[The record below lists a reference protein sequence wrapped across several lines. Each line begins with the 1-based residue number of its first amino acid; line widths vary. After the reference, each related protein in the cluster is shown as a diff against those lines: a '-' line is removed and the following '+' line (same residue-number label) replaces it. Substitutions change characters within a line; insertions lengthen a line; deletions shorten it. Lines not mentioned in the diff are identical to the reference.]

1 MDYHTN
7 LQDLQNAL
15 SFIPADD
22 YNVYR
27 DVMAALKHEALVG
40 KILEDDAIALARSWA
55 STSSKFDSREFE
67 KKWASFR
74 DTYSGDLIKAGS
86 IIQMAKN
93 YGYRAVQRDI
103 AKIGIGS
110 RVNIGDLDTPQNS
123 QSMSVLQNAAPL
135 SAYEQEK
142 QIMQFLDLYQDTDR
156 LNIVISATYLE
167 KNKKWIPEG
176 KGITRTVSEWKES
189 IHASFMKKAGPF
201 SMYYADTDKNGCDVS
216 YNPDAGVWVRINPTD
231 GRGVGNGNITS
242 FRYALVESD
251 SMDKVQQ
258 LQLIKKIG
266 CTVLAIDSGKKSIH
280 AVIDLNA
287 ASLRDY
293 AQKIEILYEHC
304 EKLGLKVDR
313 NTRNPSR
320 LMRLPGVQRGQNWQ
334 RIVWT
339 PPADAVMDFSTWV
352 VSMQLGAPIDIAD
365 DWDTFD
371 PAKDLAPEL
380 VHGVLRQG
388 HKMIIT
394 GPSKSGKSMAMLE
407 LAVAIARGDYW
418 LMHKCSRGR
427 VLFINFEIDPAS
439 FKKRVHAYC
448 LKRGIRLDP
457 GMMEIWN
464 LRGHLI
470 EPKSFAEN
478 LIRYCRGK
486 QFSAILLD
494 PIYKMMEMQDENNAA
509 DISQM
514 CNLFDKITMETDA
527 SIIFSHHFSKGS
539 KYNTSAIDRASG
551 SGVFARDP
559 DAIVVFSLLDWKPP
573 EETPYKTAI
582 RVEMIL
588 REFASPQPMN
598 FFFDYPLH
606 EYDEENILMDTELQ
620 GSPATKKKEGGKTR
634 GDQQSKERD
643 ARILDLKNLLH
654 ATLDLAGGRCD
665 MVGGK
670 RAIALALV
678 SSKLGCAPRTIQ
690 RYIQEMPGYYI
701 KQNYIFPL

>member
-103 AKIGIGS
+103 ARIGIGS
-110 RVNIGDLDTPQNS
+110 RVNIDDLNTPQNS
-123 QSMSVLQNAAPL
+123 QSMSVLQNATPL

-156 LNIVISATYLE
+156 LNIVIGATYLA
-167 KNKKWIPEG
+167 KNQKWIPEG

-189 IHASFMKKAGPF
+189 VHASFMKKAGPF
-201 SMYYADTDKNGCDVS
+201 SLYYSDTDKDGHDVS

-258 LQLIKKIG
+258 LRLIKKIG
-266 CTVLAIDSGKKSIH
+266 CTVLAIDSGKKSVH

-293 AQKIEILYEHC
+293 AQKIEILYEYC

-334 RIVWT
+334 RILWT
-339 PPADAVMDFSTWV
+339 LPADARMDFSTWV
-352 VSMQLGAPIDIAD
+352 ASMQLGAPIDIAD

-464 LRGHLI
+464 LRGRLI

-486 QFSAILLD
+486 HFSAILLD
-494 PIYKMMEMQDENNAA
+494 PIYKMMEIQDENNAA

-634 GDQQSKERD
+634 GAQKSKERD

-654 ATLDLAGGRCD
+654 ANLDLAGGRCD
-665 MVGGK
+665 MVGGR

-678 SSKLGCAPRTIQ
+678 SSKLGCAPKTIQ
-690 RYIQEMPGYYI
+690 SYVQEIPGYYI
-701 KQNYIFPL
+701 KQNYIFSL

>member
-103 AKIGIGS
+103 ARIGIGS
-110 RVNIGDLDTPQNS
+110 RVNIDDLNTPQNS
-123 QSMSVLQNAAPL
+123 QSMSVLQNATPL

-156 LNIVISATYLE
+156 LNIVIGATYLA
-167 KNKKWIPEG
+167 KNQKWIPEG

-189 IHASFMKKAGPF
+189 VHASFMKKAGPF
-201 SMYYADTDKNGCDVS
+201 SLYYSDTDKDGHDVS

-258 LQLIKKIG
+258 LRLIKKIG
-266 CTVLAIDSGKKSIH
+266 CTVLAIDSGKKSVH

-293 AQKIEILYEHC
+293 AQKIEILYEYC

-334 RIVWT
+334 RILWT
-339 PPADAVMDFSTWV
+339 PPADARMDFSTWV
-352 VSMQLGAPIDIAD
+352 ASMQLGAPIDIAD

-464 LRGHLI
+464 LRGRLI

-486 QFSAILLD
+486 HFSAILLD
-494 PIYKMMEMQDENNAA
+494 PIYKMMEIQDENNAA

-634 GDQQSKERD
+634 GAQKSKERD

-654 ATLDLAGGRCD
+654 ANLDLAGGRCD
-665 MVGGK
+665 MVGGR

-678 SSKLGCAPRTIQ
+678 SSKLGCAPKTIQ
-690 RYIQEMPGYYI
+690 SYVQEIPGYYI
-701 KQNYIFPL
+701 KQNYIFSL

>member
-86 IIQMAKN
+86 IIKMAKT

-103 AKIGIGS
+103 ARIGIGS
-110 RVNIGDLDTPQNS
+110 RVSIDGLDTPPNS
-123 QSMSVLQNAAPL
+123 QSMSVLPSAPL
-135 SAYEQEK
+135 SAYEQER
-142 QIMQFLDLYQDTDR
+142 QIMAFLDLYQDTDR
-156 LNIVISATYLE
+156 LNIVISATYLA

-266 CTVLAIDSGKKSIH
+266 CTVLAIDSGKKSVH

-320 LMRLPGVQRGQNWQ
+320 LMRLPGVQRGQSWQ
-334 RIVWT
+334 RILWT

-352 VSMQLGAPIDIAD
+352 ASMQLGAPIDIAD

-486 QFSAILLD
+486 HFSAILLD

-620 GSPATKKKEGGKTR
+620 GSPVTKKKEGGKTR
-634 GDQQSKERD
+634 GEQKSKERD

-665 MVGGK
+665 MVGGR

-678 SSKLGCAPRTIQ
+678 SSKLGCAPKTIQ

>member
-86 IIQMAKN
+86 IIKMAKN

-103 AKIGIGS
+103 ARIGVGS
-110 RVNIGDLDTPQNS
+110 RVNIDGLDTPPNS
-123 QSMSVLQNAAPL
+123 QSMSVLPSAPL
-135 SAYEQEK
+135 SAYEQER
-142 QIMQFLDLYQDTDR
+142 QIMAFLDLYQDTDR
-156 LNIVISATYLE
+156 LNIVISATYLD

-189 IHASFMKKAGPF
+189 IHASFTKKAGPF

-258 LQLIKKIG
+258 LRLIKRIG
-266 CTVLAIDSGKKSIH
+266 CTVLAIDSGKKSVH

-293 AQKIEILYEHC
+293 AQKIEILYEYC

-334 RIVWT
+334 RILWT
-339 PPADAVMDFSTWV
+339 PPADSVMDFSTWV
-352 VSMQLGAPIDIAD
+352 ASMQLGAPIDIAD

-448 LKRGIRLDP
+448 QKRGIRLDP

-486 QFSAILLD
+486 HFSAILLD
-494 PIYKMMEMQDENNAA
+494 PIYKMMEIQDENNAA

>member
-86 IIQMAKN
+86 IIKMAKN

-103 AKIGIGS
+103 ARIGIGS
-110 RVNIGDLDTPQNS
+110 RVNIDDLDTPPNA
-123 QSMSVLQNAAPL
+123 QSMSVLPSAPL
-135 SAYEQEK
+135 SAYEQER
-142 QIMQFLDLYQDTDR
+142 QIMAFLDLYQDTDR
-156 LNIVISATYLE
+156 LNIVISATYLA
-167 KNKKWIPEG
+167 KNQKWIPEG

-216 YNPDAGVWVRINPTD
+216 YNPEAGVWVRINPTD

-266 CTVLAIDSGKKSIH
+266 CTVLAIDSGKKSVH

-334 RIVWT
+334 RILWT
-339 PPADAVMDFSTWV
+339 PPADAIMDFSTWV
-352 VSMQLGAPIDIAD
+352 ASMQLGAPIDIAD

-486 QFSAILLD
+486 HFSAILLD

-634 GDQQSKERD
+634 GEQKSKERD

-665 MVGGK
+665 MVGGR

-678 SSKLGCAPRTIQ
+678 SSKLGCAPKTIQ

>member
-86 IIQMAKN
+86 IIKIAKN

-110 RVNIGDLDTPQNS
+110 RVNIDGLDPPPNA
-123 QSMSVLQNAAPL
+123 QSMSVLPSATL
-135 SAYEQEK
+135 SAYEQER
-142 QIMQFLDLYQDTDR
+142 QIMAFLDLYQDTDR
-156 LNIVISATYLE
+156 LNIVISATYLA

-189 IHASFMKKAGPF
+189 IHASFTKKAGPF

-258 LQLIKKIG
+258 LRLIKKIG
-266 CTVLAIDSGKKSIH
+266 CTVLAIDSGKKSVH

-293 AQKIEILYEHC
+293 AQKIEILYEYC
-304 EKLGLKVDR
+304 GKLGIKVDR

-334 RIVWT
+334 RILWT
-339 PPADAVMDFSTWV
+339 PPADARMDFATWV
-352 VSMQLGAPIDIAD
+352 ASMQLGAPIDIAD

-486 QFSAILLD
+486 HFSAILLD

-678 SSKLGCAPRTIQ
+678 SSKLGCAPRTIKS
-690 RYIQEMPGYYI
+690 YIQEVPGYYI

>member
-86 IIQMAKN
+86 IIKMAKT

-103 AKIGIGS
+103 ARIGIGS
-110 RVNIGDLDTPQNS
+110 RVNIGDLDTPPNS
-123 QSMSVLQNAAPL
+123 QSMGALQNAAPL

-167 KNKKWIPEG
+167 KNQKWIPEG

-258 LQLIKKIG
+258 LRLIKKIG
-266 CTVLAIDSGKKSIH
+266 CTVLAIDSGKKSVH

-293 AQKIEILYEHC
+293 AQKIEILYEYC

-334 RIVWT
+334 RILWT

-352 VSMQLGAPIDIAD
+352 ASMQLGAPIDIAD

-486 QFSAILLD
+486 HFSAILLD

-620 GSPATKKKEGGKTR
+620 GSPVTKKKEGGKTR
-634 GDQQSKERD
+634 GEQKSKERD

-665 MVGGK
+665 MVGGR

-678 SSKLGCAPRTIQ
+678 SSKLGCAPKTIQ

-701 KQNYIFPL
+701 KQNYIFPF

>member
-103 AKIGIGS
+103 ARIGIGS
-110 RVNIGDLDTPQNS
+110 RVNIDGLDTPPNS
-123 QSMSVLQNAAPL
+123 QSMSVLPSAPL
-135 SAYEQEK
+135 SAYEQER
-142 QIMQFLDLYQDTDR
+142 QIMAFLDLYQDTDR
-156 LNIVISATYLE
+156 LNIVISATYLA
-167 KNKKWIPEG
+167 KNKKWVPEG

-189 IHASFMKKAGPF
+189 IHASFTKKAGPF
-201 SMYYADTDKNGCDVS
+201 SLYYSDTDKDGHDVS

-258 LQLIKKIG
+258 LRLIKKIG
-266 CTVLAIDSGKKSIH
+266 CTVLAIDSGKKSVH

-293 AQKIEILYEHC
+293 AQKIEILYEYC

-334 RIVWT
+334 RILWT
-339 PPADAVMDFSTWV
+339 PPADACMDFVTWV
-352 VSMQLGAPIDIAD
+352 ASMQLGAPIDIAD

-486 QFSAILLD
+486 HFSAILLD

-620 GSPATKKKEGGKTR
+620 GSPVTKKKEGGKTR
-634 GDQQSKERD
+634 GEQKSKERD

-690 RYIQEMPGYYI
+690 SYIQEIPGYYI

>member
-74 DTYSGDLIKAGS
+74 DTCSGDLIKAGS
-86 IIQMAKN
+86 IIKMAKN

-103 AKIGIGS
+103 ARIGIGS
-110 RVNIGDLDTPQNS
+110 RVNIDGLDTPPNS
-123 QSMSVLQNAAPL
+123 QSMSVLPSAPL
-135 SAYEQEK
+135 SAYEQER
-142 QIMQFLDLYQDTDR
+142 QIMAFLDLYQDTDR

-258 LQLIKKIG
+258 LRLIKRIG
-266 CTVLAIDSGKKSIH
+266 CTVLAIDSGKKSVH

-293 AQKIEILYEHC
+293 GQKIEILYEYC

-334 RIVWT
+334 RILWT
-339 PPADAVMDFSTWV
+339 PPADSVMDFSTWV
-352 VSMQLGAPIDIAD
+352 ASMQLGAPIDIAD

-494 PIYKMMEMQDENNAA
+494 PIYKMMEMQDENNAT

-634 GDQQSKERD
+634 GEQKSKERD

-665 MVGGK
+665 MVGGR

-678 SSKLGCAPRTIQ
+678 SSKLGCTPKTIQ
-690 RYIQEMPGYYI
+690 SYIQEIPGYYI
-701 KQNYIFPL
+701 KQNYIFSL

>member
-1 MDYHTN
+1 M
-7 LQDLQNAL
+7 
-15 SFIPADD
+15 
-22 YNVYR
+22 
-27 DVMAALKHEALVG
+27 
-40 KILEDDAIALARSWA
+40 
-55 STSSKFDSREFE
+55 
-67 KKWASFR
+67 
-74 DTYSGDLIKAGS
+74 
-86 IIQMAKN
+86 
-93 YGYRAVQRDI
+93 
-103 AKIGIGS
+103 
-110 RVNIGDLDTPQNS
+110 
-123 QSMSVLQNAAPL
+123 
-135 SAYEQEK
+135 YE
-142 QIMQFLDLYQDTDR
+142 Y
-156 LNIVISATYLE
+156 
-167 KNKKWIPEG
+167 
-176 KGITRTVSEWKES
+176 
-189 IHASFMKKAGPF
+189 
-201 SMYYADTDKNGCDVS
+201 
-216 YNPDAGVWVRINPTD
+216 
-231 GRGVGNGNITS
+231 
-242 FRYALVESD
+242 
-251 SMDKVQQ
+251 
-258 LQLIKKIG
+258 
-266 CTVLAIDSGKKSIH
+266 
-280 AVIDLNA
+280 
-287 ASLRDY
+287 
-293 AQKIEILYEHC
+293 C

-334 RIVWT
+334 RILWT
-339 PPADAVMDFSTWV
+339 PPADARMDFVTWGA
-352 VSMQLGAPIDIAD
+352 SMQLGAPIDIAD

-448 LKRGIRLDP
+448 QKRGIRLDP

-470 EPKSFAEN
+470 EPKSFTEN
-478 LIRYCRGK
+478 LIRYCKGK

-634 GDQQSKERD
+634 GEQKSKERD

-654 ATLDLAGGRCD
+654 ANLDLAGGRCD

-678 SSKLGCAPRTIQ
+678 SSKLGCAPKTIQ
-690 RYIQEMPGYYI
+690 RYIQEIPGYYI

>member
-103 AKIGIGS
+103 ARIGIGS
-110 RVNIGDLDTPQNS
+110 RVSIDGLDTPQNS
-123 QSMSVLQNAAPL
+123 QSMSVLPSAPL
-135 SAYEQEK
+135 SAYEQER
-142 QIMQFLDLYQDTDR
+142 QIMAFLDLYQDTDR
-156 LNIVISATYLE
+156 LNIVISATYLP
-167 KNKKWIPEG
+167 KNQKWIPEG

-189 IHASFMKKAGPF
+189 IHASFTKKAGPF

-266 CTVLAIDSGKKSIH
+266 CTVLAIDSGKKSVH

-293 AQKIEILYEHC
+293 AQKIEILYEYC

-334 RIVWT
+334 RILWT
-339 PPADAVMDFSTWV
+339 PPADARMDFVTWAA
-352 VSMQLGAPIDIAD
+352 SMQLGAPIDIAD

-448 LKRGIRLDP
+448 LKRGIRLNP

-486 QFSAILLD
+486 HFSAILLD

-654 ATLDLAGGRCD
+654 ATLDLSGGRCD

-678 SSKLGCAPRTIQ
+678 SSKLGCTPRTIQ

>member
-86 IIQMAKN
+86 IIKMAKN
-93 YGYRAVQRDI
+93 YGYRAVQRDT
-103 AKIGIGS
+103 ARIGIGS
-110 RVNIGDLDTPQNS
+110 RVNIDGLDTPPNS
-123 QSMSVLQNAAPL
+123 QSMSVLQSAPL
-135 SAYEQEK
+135 SAYEQER
-142 QIMQFLDLYQDTDR
+142 QIMAFLDLYQDTDR
-156 LNIVISATYLE
+156 LNIVISATYLA

-189 IHASFMKKAGPF
+189 IHASFTKKAGPF

-258 LQLIKKIG
+258 LRLIKKIG
-266 CTVLAIDSGKKSIH
+266 CTVLAIDSGKKSVH

-293 AQKIEILYEHC
+293 AQKIEILYEYC

-334 RIVWT
+334 RILWT
-339 PPADAVMDFSTWV
+339 PPADARMDFSTWV
-352 VSMQLGAPIDIAD
+352 ASMQLGAPIDIAD

-448 LKRGIRLDP
+448 QKRGIRLDP

-486 QFSAILLD
+486 HFSAILLD

-654 ATLDLAGGRCD
+654 ATLDLSGGRCD

-678 SSKLGCAPRTIQ
+678 SSKLGCTPRTVQ
-690 RYIQEMPGYYI
+690 RYIQDIPGYYI

>member
-86 IIQMAKN
+86 IIKMAKT

-103 AKIGIGS
+103 ARIGIGS
-110 RVNIGDLDTPQNS
+110 RVNIDGLDTPQNS
-123 QSMSVLQNAAPL
+123 QSMSVLPSAPL
-135 SAYEQEK
+135 SAYEQER
-142 QIMQFLDLYQDTDR
+142 QIMAFLDLYQDTDR
-156 LNIVISATYLE
+156 LNIVISATYLG
-167 KNKKWIPEG
+167 KNQKWIPEG

-189 IHASFMKKAGPF
+189 IHASFTKKAGPF

-258 LQLIKKIG
+258 LRLIKKIG
-266 CTVLAIDSGKKSIH
+266 CTVLAIDSGKKSVH

-293 AQKIEILYEHC
+293 AQKIEILYEYC

-334 RIVWT
+334 RILWT
-339 PPADAVMDFSTWV
+339 PPADARMDFSTWV
-352 VSMQLGAPIDIAD
+352 ASMQLGAPIDIAD

-486 QFSAILLD
+486 HFSAILLD

-620 GSPATKKKEGGKTR
+620 GSPVTKKKEGGKTR
-634 GDQQSKERD
+634 GTQQSKERD

-690 RYIQEMPGYYI
+690 SYIQEIPGYYI
-701 KQNYIFPL
+701 KQNYIFSL